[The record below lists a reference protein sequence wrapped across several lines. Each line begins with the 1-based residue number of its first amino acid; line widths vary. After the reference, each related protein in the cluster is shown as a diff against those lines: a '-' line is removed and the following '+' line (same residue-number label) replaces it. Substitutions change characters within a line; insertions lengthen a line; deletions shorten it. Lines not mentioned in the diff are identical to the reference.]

1 MGKKKKKGAKK
12 DPEAILARAE
22 RLFQKGN
29 YLLAEREFE
38 KAGEMLGRENLHE
51 KIEICRQEITK
62 SNAKDL
68 LKRAKKLARDGNP
81 RSALACF
88 EEAYDVLKEDWILKK
103 IERLKDLALSLDTT
117 REARDTEASGQ
128 YLKAARLYE
137 QVFINDKNEDL
148 ILKQADC
155 FIKAEDYE
163 KAVSA
168 LERISLKGSRQWY
181 DYGFSLART
190 GKYCQCLKAWGKISS
205 QDERFVEQKA
215 LICDLLVSELY
226 DRFEREKDLD
236 KVYNEGKYLMDSG
249 FESAGL
255 PELMKQCALSWIE
268 TLWKEEQYETIL
280 GLLADY
286 SMSTMDAA
294 LLQLRAKVSFKL
306 TEQTRGHVEDLA
318 MFWLSAVFSGDLG
331 GVSREAKDNEAVRNL
346 LVQRGEDLIKRC
358 AKSNGDAAEK
368 ILAEWT
374 LEKTAVENLYA
385 LARERGKS
393 GLMICTPSLAEA
405 LKKSNEIVSFIRK
418 NRDFFKNREQYLM
431 TGCCYS
437 PAWKSFSFLS
447 CGEYEKAVEILP
459 AHVDGDAFVDYGI
472 GRVLFAYGLFCMEN
486 GERPP
491 DRYAQSVANLMEAV
505 PEYENQLVEKA
516 LDVAE
521 LDLLRAY
528 EEALHELHARRP
540 SKSLDDALSLVM
552 SRRALEMSFEGLINN
567 KVLTITLKKALAIN
581 PENEHARGLLDDAG
595 TNQELIELEK
605 ALDRFKMNR
614 ACKIARE
621 TGNDEVRK
629 AFFQFFEHMLEEL
642 EETES
647 SVSRRVLIFKDIYK
661 WCARVDGDHDILY
674 DIEEMLEQIEEGQ
687 RNESVQNTRY

>member
-38 KAGEMLGRENLHE
+38 KAGEMLGLENLYE
-51 KIEICRQEITK
+51 KIEVCRREIK
-62 SNAKDL
+62 KCNAKDL
-68 LKRAKKLARDGNP
+68 AKRAKKIARDGNP

-117 REARDTEASGQ
+117 REARDAEASGQ
-128 YLKAARLYE
+128 YLKAASLYE
-137 QVFINDKNEDL
+137 QIFINDKKEDL

-155 FIKAEDYE
+155 FIKAEEYE
-163 KAVSA
+163 KAA
-168 LERISLKGSRQWY
+168 PTLERISMKGPREWY

-190 GKYCQCLKAWGKISS
+190 GKYCQCLKAWEKISS

-215 LICDLLVSELY
+215 LICDLLVSDLY
-226 DRFEREKDLD
+226 DRFEKGKDLD
-236 KVYNEGKYLMDSG
+236 KVHNEGKYLIDSG
-249 FESAGL
+249 YERAGL
-255 PELMKQCALSWIE
+255 LDLMKQCALSWIE
-268 TLWKEEQYETIL
+268 TLWKEERYETIL
-280 GLLADY
+280 GLLAVY

-385 LARERGKS
+385 LARERDKS

-405 LKKSNEIVSFIRK
+405 LKKSNEIARFIRK
-418 NRDFFKNREQYLM
+418 NRGFFKDREQYFV

-437 PAWKSFSFLS
+437 SAWESFSFLS
-447 CGEYEKAVEILP
+447 GGEYEKAVEILP

-521 LDLLRAY
+521 MDPLRAY
-528 EEALHELHARRP
+528 EEALHDLHARRP
-540 SKSLDDALSLVM
+540 SKSLDDTLSLVM

-567 KVLTITLKKALAIN
+567 KVLTMTLNKALAIN
-581 PENEHARGLLDDAG
+581 PENEHARGLLEDAG
-595 TNQELIELEK
+595 TNQEIIELER

-621 TGNDEVRK
+621 TENDEVRK
-629 AFFQFFEHMLEEL
+629 AFFLFFGNTLEEL
-642 EETES
+642 KKEMAFS
-647 SVSRRVLIFKDIYK
+647 DSKRILKDIHK
-661 WCARVDGDHDILY
+661 WCASVDNDHDILY
-674 DIEEMLEQIEEGQ
+674 DIQDMLEQLEKG
-687 RNESVQNTRY
+687 

>member
-38 KAGEMLGRENLHE
+38 KAGEMLGLENLYE
-51 KIEICRQEITK
+51 KIEVCRREIK
-62 SNAKDL
+62 KCNAKDL
-68 LKRAKKLARDGNP
+68 AKRAKKIARDGNP

-117 REARDTEASGQ
+117 REARDAEASGQ
-128 YLKAARLYE
+128 YLKAASLYE
-137 QVFINDKNEDL
+137 QIFINDKKEDL

-155 FIKAEDYE
+155 FIKAEEYE
-163 KAVSA
+163 KAVPT
-168 LERISLKGSRQWY
+168 LERISMKGPREWY

-190 GKYCQCLKAWGKISS
+190 GKYCQCLKAWEKISS

-215 LICDLLVSELY
+215 LICDLLVSDLY
-226 DRFEREKDLD
+226 DRFEKGKDLD
-236 KVYNEGKYLMDSG
+236 KVHNEGKYLIDSG
-249 FESAGL
+249 YERAGL
-255 PELMKQCALSWIE
+255 LDLMKQCALSWIE
-268 TLWKEEQYETIL
+268 TLWKEERYETIL
-280 GLLADY
+280 GLLAVY

-385 LARERGKS
+385 LARERDKS

-405 LKKSNEIVSFIRK
+405 LKKSNEIARFIRK
-418 NRDFFKNREQYLM
+418 NRGFFKNKEQYFV

-437 PAWKSFSFLS
+437 SAWESFSFLS
-447 CGEYEKAVEILP
+447 GGEYEKAVEILP

-521 LDLLRAY
+521 MDPLRAY
-528 EEALHELHARRP
+528 EEALHDLHARRP
-540 SKSLDDALSLVM
+540 SKSLDDTLSLVM

-567 KVLTITLKKALAIN
+567 KVLTMTLNKALAIN
-581 PENEHARGLLDDAG
+581 PENEHARGLLEDAG
-595 TNQELIELEK
+595 TNQEIIELER

-621 TGNDEVRK
+621 TENDEVRK
-629 AFFQFFEHMLEEL
+629 AFFLFFGNTLEEL
-642 EETES
+642 KKEMAFS
-647 SVSRRVLIFKDIYK
+647 DSKRILKDIHK
-661 WCARVDGDHDILY
+661 WCASVDNDHDILY
-674 DIEEMLEQIEEGQ
+674 DIQDMLEQLEKG
-687 RNESVQNTRY
+687 

>member
-1 MGKKKKKGAKK
+1 MGKKKKKEAGK

-38 KAGEMLGRENLHE
+38 KAGKMLGRENLHE
-51 KIEICRQEITK
+51 KIEVCRREIRK
-62 SNAKDL
+62 SKAKDL
-68 LKRAKKLARDGNP
+68 VKRAKKLARDGNP

-103 IERLKDLALSLDTT
+103 IERMKDLTLNLDVTS
-117 REARDTEASGQ
+117 EARDAEASGQ
-128 YLKAARLYE
+128 YLKAASLYE
-137 QVFINDKNEDL
+137 QASDNHKKENL
-148 ILKQADC
+148 ILKQAEC
-155 FIKAEDYE
+155 LIKAEEYE
-163 KAVSA
+163 KVVSA
-168 LERISLKGSRQWY
+168 LERISLKGPRQWY

-190 GKYCQCLKAWGKISS
+190 GKYCQCLKAWRKISS
-205 QDERFVEQKA
+205 QDERFVEQKT
-215 LICDLLVSELY
+215 LVCDLLVSDLL
-226 DRFEREKDLD
+226 DRFEKGKDLGR
-236 KVYNEGKYLMDSG
+236 VYNEGKYLMD
-249 FESAGL
+249 AGYERVGL
-255 PELMKQCALSWIE
+255 LELMKQCALSWIE
-268 TLWKEEQYETIL
+268 TLWKEEQYETII

-286 SMSTMDAA
+286 SMSTIDAA
-294 LLQLRAKVSFKL
+294 LLQLRAKVSFKFA
-306 TEQTRGHVEDLA
+306 EQTRGHVEDLA

-385 LARERGKS
+385 LARECGKS

-405 LKKSNEIVSFIRK
+405 LKKSNEIARFIRK
-418 NRDFFKNREQYLM
+418 NRGFFKNRERYFV

-437 PAWKSFSFLS
+437 SAWESFSFLS
-447 CGEYEKAVEILP
+447 GGEYEKAVETLP

-491 DRYAQSVANLMEAV
+491 DRYAQSVANLMEAA

-521 LDLLRAY
+521 LEPLRAY

-540 SKSLDDALSLVM
+540 SKSLDDTLSLVM

-595 TNQELIELEK
+595 TNQEIIELEK

-621 TGNDEVRK
+621 TENDEVRK
-629 AFFQFFEHMLEEL
+629 AFFLFFGNTLEEL
-642 EETES
+642 KKEMAFS
-647 SVSRRVLIFKDIYK
+647 DSKRILKDIHK
-661 WCARVDGDHDILY
+661 WCARVDGDHEILY
-674 DIEEMLEQIEEGQ
+674 DIEEMLEQKEEGQ

>member
-38 KAGEMLGRENLHE
+38 KAGEMLGLENLYE
-51 KIEICRQEITK
+51 KIEVCRREIK
-62 SNAKDL
+62 KCNAKDL
-68 LKRAKKLARDGNP
+68 AKRAKKIARDGNP

-117 REARDTEASGQ
+117 REARDAEASGQ
-128 YLKAARLYE
+128 YLKAASLYE
-137 QVFINDKNEDL
+137 QIFINDKKEDL

-155 FIKAEDYE
+155 FIKAEEYE
-163 KAVSA
+163 KAA
-168 LERISLKGSRQWY
+168 PTLERISMKGPREWY

-190 GKYCQCLKAWGKISS
+190 GKYCQCLKAWEKISS

-215 LICDLLVSELY
+215 LICDLLVSDLY
-226 DRFEREKDLD
+226 DRFEKGKDLD
-236 KVYNEGKYLMDSG
+236 KVHNEGKYLIDSG
-249 FESAGL
+249 YERAGL
-255 PELMKQCALSWIE
+255 LDLMKQYALSWIE
-268 TLWKEEQYETIL
+268 TLWKEERYETIL
-280 GLLADY
+280 GLLAVY

-385 LARERGKS
+385 LARERDKS

-405 LKKSNEIVSFIRK
+405 LKKSNEIARFIRK
-418 NRDFFKNREQYLM
+418 NRGFFKNKEQYFV

-437 PAWKSFSFLS
+437 SAWESFSFLS
-447 CGEYEKAVEILP
+447 GGEYEKAVEILP

-521 LDLLRAY
+521 MDPLRAY
-528 EEALHELHARRP
+528 EEALHDLHARRP
-540 SKSLDDALSLVM
+540 SKSLDDTLSLVM

-567 KVLTITLKKALAIN
+567 KVLTMTLNKALAIN
-581 PENEHARGLLDDAG
+581 PENEHARGLLEDAG
-595 TNQELIELEK
+595 TNQEIIELER

-621 TGNDEVRK
+621 TENDEVRK
-629 AFFQFFEHMLEEL
+629 AFFLFFGNTLEEL
-642 EETES
+642 KKEMAFS
-647 SVSRRVLIFKDIYK
+647 DSKRILKDIHK
-661 WCARVDGDHDILY
+661 WCASVDNDHDILY
-674 DIEEMLEQIEEGQ
+674 DIQDMLEQLEKG
-687 RNESVQNTRY
+687 

>member
-38 KAGEMLGRENLHE
+38 KAGEMLGLENLYE
-51 KIEICRQEITK
+51 KIEVCRREIK
-62 SNAKDL
+62 KCNAKDL
-68 LKRAKKLARDGNP
+68 AKRAKKIARDGNP

-88 EEAYDVLKEDWILKK
+88 EEAYDVLKEDWILKR

-117 REARDTEASGQ
+117 REARDAEASGQ
-128 YLKAARLYE
+128 YLKAASLYE
-137 QVFINDKNEDL
+137 QIFINDKKEDL

-155 FIKAEDYE
+155 FIKAEEYE
-163 KAVSA
+163 KAA
-168 LERISLKGSRQWY
+168 PTLERISMKGPREWY

-190 GKYCQCLKAWGKISS
+190 GKYCQCLKAWEKISS

-215 LICDLLVSELY
+215 LICDLLVSDLY
-226 DRFEREKDLD
+226 DRFEKGKDLD
-236 KVYNEGKYLMDSG
+236 KVHNEGKYLIDSG
-249 FESAGL
+249 YERAGL
-255 PELMKQCALSWIE
+255 LDLMKQCALSWIE
-268 TLWKEEQYETIL
+268 TLWKEERYETIL
-280 GLLADY
+280 GLLAVY

-385 LARERGKS
+385 LARERDKS

-405 LKKSNEIVSFIRK
+405 LKKSNEIARFIRK
-418 NRDFFKNREQYLM
+418 NRGFFKNKEQYFV

-437 PAWKSFSFLS
+437 SAWESFSFLS
-447 CGEYEKAVEILP
+447 GGEYEKAVEILP

-521 LDLLRAY
+521 MDPLRAY
-528 EEALHELHARRP
+528 EEALHDLHARRP
-540 SKSLDDALSLVM
+540 SKSLDDTLSLVM

-567 KVLTITLKKALAIN
+567 KVLTMTLNKALAIN
-581 PENEHARGLLDDAG
+581 PENEHARGLLEDAG
-595 TNQELIELEK
+595 TNQEIIELER

-621 TGNDEVRK
+621 TENDEVRK
-629 AFFQFFEHMLEEL
+629 AFFLFFGNTLEEL
-642 EETES
+642 KKEMAFS
-647 SVSRRVLIFKDIYK
+647 DSKRILKDIHK
-661 WCARVDGDHDILY
+661 WCASVDNDHDILY
-674 DIEEMLEQIEEGQ
+674 DIQDMLEQLEKG
-687 RNESVQNTRY
+687 

>member
-38 KAGEMLGRENLHE
+38 KAGEMLGLENLYE
-51 KIEICRQEITK
+51 KIEVCRREIK
-62 SNAKDL
+62 KCNAKDL
-68 LKRAKKLARDGNP
+68 AKRAKKIARDGNP

-117 REARDTEASGQ
+117 REARDAEASGQ
-128 YLKAARLYE
+128 YLKAASLYE
-137 QVFINDKNEDL
+137 QIFINDKKEDL

-155 FIKAEDYE
+155 FIKAEEYE
-163 KAVSA
+163 KAA
-168 LERISLKGSRQWY
+168 PTLERISMKGPREWY

-190 GKYCQCLKAWGKISS
+190 GKYCQCLKAWEKISS

-215 LICDLLVSELY
+215 LICDLLVSDLY
-226 DRFEREKDLD
+226 DRFEKGKDLD
-236 KVYNEGKYLMDSG
+236 KVHNEGKYLIDSG
-249 FESAGL
+249 YERAGL
-255 PELMKQCALSWIE
+255 LDLMKQCALSWIE
-268 TLWKEEQYETIL
+268 TLWKEERYETIL
-280 GLLADY
+280 GLLAVY

-385 LARERGKS
+385 LARERDKS

-405 LKKSNEIVSFIRK
+405 LKKSNEIARFIRK
-418 NRDFFKNREQYLM
+418 NRGFFKNKEQYFV

-437 PAWKSFSFLS
+437 SAWESFSFLS
-447 CGEYEKAVEILP
+447 GGEYEKAVEILP

-521 LDLLRAY
+521 MDPLRAY
-528 EEALHELHARRP
+528 EEALHDLHARRP
-540 SKSLDDALSLVM
+540 SKSLDDTLSLVM

-567 KVLTITLKKALAIN
+567 KVLTMTLNKALAIN
-581 PENEHARGLLDDAG
+581 PENEHARGLLEDAG
-595 TNQELIELEK
+595 TNQEIIELER

-621 TGNDEVRK
+621 TENDEVRK
-629 AFFQFFEHMLEEL
+629 AFFLFFGNTLEEL
-642 EETES
+642 KKEMAFS
-647 SVSRRVLIFKDIYK
+647 DSKRILKDIHK
-661 WCARVDGDHDILY
+661 WCASVDNDHDILY
-674 DIEEMLEQIEEGQ
+674 DIQDMLEQLEKG
-687 RNESVQNTRY
+687 

>member
-38 KAGEMLGRENLHE
+38 KAGEMLGLENLYE
-51 KIEICRQEITK
+51 KIEVCRREIK
-62 SNAKDL
+62 KCNAKDL
-68 LKRAKKLARDGNP
+68 AKRAKKIARDGNP

-117 REARDTEASGQ
+117 REARDAEASGQ
-128 YLKAARLYE
+128 YLKAASLYE
-137 QVFINDKNEDL
+137 QIFINDKKEDL

-155 FIKAEDYE
+155 FIKAEEYE
-163 KAVSA
+163 KAA
-168 LERISLKGSRQWY
+168 PTLERISMKGPREWY

-190 GKYCQCLKAWGKISS
+190 GKYCQCLKAWEKISS

-215 LICDLLVSELY
+215 LICDLLVSDLY
-226 DRFEREKDLD
+226 DRFEKGKDLD
-236 KVYNEGKYLMDSG
+236 KVHNEGKYLIDSG
-249 FESAGL
+249 YERAGL
-255 PELMKQCALSWIE
+255 LDLMKQCALSWIE
-268 TLWKEEQYETIL
+268 TLWKEERYETIL
-280 GLLADY
+280 GLLAVY

-385 LARERGKS
+385 LARERDKS

-405 LKKSNEIVSFIRK
+405 LKKSNEIARFIRK
-418 NRDFFKNREQYLM
+418 NRGFFKNKEQYFV

-437 PAWKSFSFLS
+437 SAWESFSFLS
-447 CGEYEKAVEILP
+447 GGEYEKAVETLP

-521 LDLLRAY
+521 MDPLRAY
-528 EEALHELHARRP
+528 EEALHDLHARRP
-540 SKSLDDALSLVM
+540 SKSLDDTLSLVM

-567 KVLTITLKKALAIN
+567 KVLTMTLNKALAIN
-581 PENEHARGLLDDAG
+581 PENEHARGLLEDAG
-595 TNQELIELEK
+595 TNQEIIELER

-621 TGNDEVRK
+621 TENDEVRK
-629 AFFQFFEHMLEEL
+629 AFFLFFGNTLEEL
-642 EETES
+642 KKEMAFS
-647 SVSRRVLIFKDIYK
+647 DSKRILKDIHK
-661 WCARVDGDHDILY
+661 WCASVDNDHDILY
-674 DIEEMLEQIEEGQ
+674 DIQDMLEQLEKG
-687 RNESVQNTRY
+687 

>member
-38 KAGEMLGRENLHE
+38 KAGEMLGLENLYE
-51 KIEICRQEITK
+51 KIEVCRREIK
-62 SNAKDL
+62 KCNAKDL
-68 LKRAKKLARDGNP
+68 AKRAKKIARDGNP

-103 IERLKDLALSLDTT
+103 IERLKNLALSLDTT
-117 REARDTEASGQ
+117 REARDAEASGQ
-128 YLKAARLYE
+128 YLKAASLYE
-137 QVFINDKNEDL
+137 QIFINDKKEDL

-155 FIKAEDYE
+155 FIKAEEYE
-163 KAVSA
+163 KAVPT
-168 LERISLKGSRQWY
+168 LERISMKGPREWY

-190 GKYCQCLKAWGKISS
+190 GKYCQCLKAWEKISS

-215 LICDLLVSELY
+215 LICDLLVSDLY
-226 DRFEREKDLD
+226 DRFEKGKDLD
-236 KVYNEGKYLMDSG
+236 KVHNEGKYLIDSG
-249 FESAGL
+249 YERAGL
-255 PELMKQCALSWIE
+255 LDLMKQCALSWIE
-268 TLWKEEQYETIL
+268 TLWKEERYETIL
-280 GLLADY
+280 GLLAVY

-385 LARERGKS
+385 LARERDKS

-405 LKKSNEIVSFIRK
+405 LKKSNEIARFIRK
-418 NRDFFKNREQYLM
+418 NRGFFKNKEQYFV

-437 PAWKSFSFLS
+437 SAWESFSFLS
-447 CGEYEKAVEILP
+447 GGEYEKAVEILP

-521 LDLLRAY
+521 MDPLRAY
-528 EEALHELHARRP
+528 EEALHDLHARRP
-540 SKSLDDALSLVM
+540 SKSLDDTLSLVM

-567 KVLTITLKKALAIN
+567 KVLTMTLNKALAIN
-581 PENEHARGLLDDAG
+581 PENEHARGLLEDAG
-595 TNQELIELEK
+595 TNQEIIELER

-621 TGNDEVRK
+621 TENDEVRK
-629 AFFQFFEHMLEEL
+629 AFFLFFGNTLEEL
-642 EETES
+642 KKEMAFS
-647 SVSRRVLIFKDIYK
+647 DSKRILKDIHK
-661 WCARVDGDHDILY
+661 WCASVDNDHDILY
-674 DIEEMLEQIEEGQ
+674 DIQDMLEQLEKG
-687 RNESVQNTRY
+687 

>member
-38 KAGEMLGRENLHE
+38 KAGKMIGRENLHE
-51 KIEICRQEITK
+51 KIEICRREIRK
-62 SNAKDL
+62 CNAKDL
-68 LKRAKKLARDGNP
+68 VKRAKKLARDGNS

-88 EEAYDVLKEDWILKK
+88 KEAYDVLKEDWILKK

-117 REARDTEASGQ
+117 REARDAEASGQ
-128 YLKAARLYE
+128 YLKAARLYA
-137 QVFINDKNEDL
+137 QVFINDNKEDL
-148 ILKQADC
+148 ILKQAHC
-155 FIKAEDYE
+155 FIKAEEYE

-168 LERISLKGSRQWY
+168 FEKVSLKDPRQWY

-190 GKYCQCLKAWGKISS
+190 GKYCQCLKAWEKISS
-205 QDERFVEQKA
+205 LDKHFVEQKA
-215 LICDLLVSELY
+215 LVCDLLASDLY
-226 DRFEREKDLD
+226 DRFEREKDLG
-236 KVYNEGKYLMDSG
+236 KVYNEGKYLIDSG
-249 FESAGL
+249 YERVGL

-268 TLWKEEQYETIL
+268 TLWKDELYEIIP
-280 GLLADY
+280 GLFADC
-286 SMSTMDAA
+286 SMNDMDAA
-294 LLQLRAKVSFKL
+294 LLQLRAKVSFKFA
-306 TEQTRGHVEDLA
+306 EQSGGHVEDLA

-346 LVQRGEDLIKRC
+346 LVRRGEDLIKRC
-358 AKSNGDAAEK
+358 AKSNRDAAEK

-405 LKKSNEIVSFIRK
+405 LEKSNDIVSFIRK
-418 NRDFFKNREQYLM
+418 NRGFFKNREQYFV

-437 PAWKSFSFLS
+437 SAWESFSFLS
-447 CGEYEKAVEILP
+447 GGEYEKAVETLP

-491 DRYAQSVANLMEAV
+491 DRYAQSVANLMEAA

-521 LDLLRAY
+521 LDPLRAY
-528 EEALHELHARRP
+528 EEALQKLQAKRP
-540 SKSLDDALSLVM
+540 SKRLNDVLSLVM
-552 SRRALEMSFEGLINN
+552 SRLAFEMSFEGLINN

-621 TGNDEVRK
+621 TENNEVRK
-629 AFFQFFEHMLEEL
+629 AFFLFFENTLEEL
-642 EETES
+642 KEEATFS
-647 SVSRRVLIFKDIYK
+647 DSKRILKDIHK
-661 WCARVDGDHDILY
+661 WCASVDNDHDILY
-674 DIEEMLEQIEEGQ
+674 NIEEMLEQTEEGQ